1 MTFRAAI
8 LIASVPLAWACA
20 SSGSQ
25 PGRTTASRVDQNLI
39 TAEELA
45 TANASNLYDAI
56 RQLRPH
62 WFQGSG
68 GPTTFRAEAEYP
80 ILVYMDRIRF
90 GDPTMLRSV
99 PVALPQAVRWLSAS
113 EAQSEFGVGN
123 LQGAI
128 QIVTRRTP

>member
-8 LIASVPLAWACA
+8 LTASLPLAWACA
-20 SSGSQ
+20 SSGGQ
-25 PGRTTASRVDQNLI
+25 PGRTTTRVDQYVI

-56 RQLRPH
+56 RQLRPQ
-62 WFQGSG
+62 WLQGG
-68 GPTTFRAEAEYP
+68 APTTFRSASEYP

-90 GDPTMLRSV
+90 GEPTMLRSV
-99 PVALPQAVRWLSAS
+99 PVTLPLSVRWLSAS
-113 EAQSEFGVGN
+113 EAQAEFGVGN

-128 QIVTRRTP
+128 QVVTRRP